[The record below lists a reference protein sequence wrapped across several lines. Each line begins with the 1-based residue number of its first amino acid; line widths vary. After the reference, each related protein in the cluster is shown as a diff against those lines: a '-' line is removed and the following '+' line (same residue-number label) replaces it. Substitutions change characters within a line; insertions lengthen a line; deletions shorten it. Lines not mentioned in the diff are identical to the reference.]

1 MQTEIHQRLLEI
13 ESAYYDGASYCAL
26 CKKIVETANLISVQD
41 ERDPDREACEV
52 FAPLLWGGASGTT
65 IEPEAIKAALA
76 GPDGPSCL
84 QSWSGMGRA
93 LSAYRIA
100 A

>member
-1 MQTEIHQRLLEI
+1 MQTEIQQRLLEI
-13 ESAYYDGASYCAL
+13 ESAYYDGAGYDAL
-26 CKKIVETANLISVQD
+26 CVKIVETANLISLRD

-65 IEPEAIKAALA
+65 IDPEAVKAVLA
-76 GPDGPSCL
+76 GPDGPSHL
-84 QSWSGMGRA
+84 RSWSGIGRA
-93 LSAYRIA
+93 LSAYRTA